1 MFDRLIESGG
11 HHLRNSL
18 PGLSMPAVWSTAAH
32 LAIAASLFVHANGAV
47 ESSEAEDYKE
57 AVFMLPLLP
66 APGATKVEAVDGV
79 TFRPGVEE
87 AVAAPEKEGGTL
99 PIVGERSRKAVPAQR
114 SGAIPESPDSA
125 SLSLSAAYLESELDQ
140 PAERDPLS
148 AAPAYPEVLR
158 ANGVE
163 GHVVAQYVIDTTGF
177 ADAGSFRVMDT
188 SHPLF
193 TSAVRDAIP
202 GMHFR
207 PAELAGKR
215 VRQIVQQEF
224 KFVITHE
231 TSATPAPPKD
241 SLTPHP

>member
-18 PGLSMPAVWSTAAH
+18 PGLSMPAMWSTAAH
-32 LAIAASLFVHANGAV
+32 LAIIASLVIQASEAV
-47 ESSEAEDYKE
+47 ESSDPSSYKE

-66 APGATKVEAVDGV
+66 APGAMKVDVVEGV
-79 TFRPGVEE
+79 VFQTGAAEGIK
-87 AVAAPEKEGGTL
+87 APEKEGATV
-99 PIVGERSRKAVPAQR
+99 PVVGERGRSRPAAPAGVPIEA
-114 SGAIPESPDSA
+114 SVDTS
-125 SLSLSAAYLESELDQ
+125 SLSLTAAYLESELDM

-148 AAPAYPEVLR
+148 AAPVYPEILR
-158 ANGVE
+158 TNGIE
-163 GHVVAQYVIDTTGF
+163 GHVVAQYVIDTTGY
-177 ADAGSFRVMDT
+177 ADASSFRVMDT

-193 TSAVRDAIP
+193 TGAVREAIP

-207 PAELAGKR
+207 PAELGGKR

-241 SLTPHP
+241 SLTPPT